1 VIQALK
7 RGARTRAIGRTKGGL
22 NSKLHMV
29 CDGLGR
35 PLTFFLSPGQMSDAR
50 GALAL
55 LKALP
60 PAKVLLADKGYD
72 ADWFREALEYI
83 SIAACIPARRGRKN
97 PADHDRALSRQ
108 RHRIENLFARL
119 KDWRRIAT
127 RYERCADLF
136 LSAICI
142 AATVMFWL

>member
-1 VIQALK
+1 
-7 RGARTRAIGRTKGGL
+7 
-22 NSKLHMV
+22 MV

-72 ADWFREALEYI
+72 ADWFREALEDI
-83 SIAACIPARRGRKN
+83 GSPPAFRLGEDGRTRQTI
-97 PADHDRALSRQ
+97 DRALYRQ
-108 RHRIENLFARL
+108 RHWIENLFARL

-127 RYERCADLF
+127 RYDRCADLF